1 MTTFV
6 LTVVGADRPG
16 LVSALS
22 SAVADQ
28 GGNWLTSRMARLG
41 GQFAGIVLVEV
52 APERASALRA
62 SLASLGSTGLRVDV
76 TEAEPEAV
84 SGPQAG
90 ASPAAPT
97 PAPSDGRTLLV
108 ALLGTDRPGI
118 VRQITAALATRGV
131 SIEELETGTREAPMA
146 GGQLFEARARLRV
159 PDDTDL
165 DALRA
170 TLEQIADELLVEL
183 ELTDA

>member
-22 SAVADQ
+22 SAVAEH
-28 GGNWLTSRMARLG
+28 GGNWLTSRMAQLS

-52 APERASALRA
+52 AAERAQALRA
-62 SLASLGSTGLRVDV
+62 SLAGLAEAGLRVEV
-76 TEAEPEAV
+76 TESAPAEVA
-84 SGPQAG
+84 
-90 ASPAAPT
+90 PAAA
-97 PAPSDGRTLLV
+97 APVAAPESGSRTLTV
-108 ALLGTDRPGI
+108 ALLGNDRPGI
-118 VRQITAALATRGV
+118 VRQITGALTAYAV

-159 PDDTDL
+159 PPGSDL
-165 DALRA
+165 EALRA
-170 TLEQIADELLVEL
+170 ALEHIADELLVDL
-183 ELTDA
+183 ELNDA